1 MTDIFI
7 MIILVVLIATYIF
20 VVIRRKKKDKEAKTA
35 GMDKFDE
42 NSDVDELKKQH
53 FIEKIKEKDRERK
66 EQIETHLVN
75 YSVYRLSA
83 KEYITNAVIA
93 VLFLGFLG
101 YLFYENWIVA
111 GIVAVIGLLFPFAR
125 KKSLLEQRK
134 EKLNLQFK
142 EAISSLSSSLAAGR
156 SIENSFKEVVA
167 DLYLLYPDP
176 NTYII
181 REFEII
187 NRRVENGETIEKA
200 IQDFSVRSDIEDIL
214 NFANVFITC
223 KRTGGNLVE
232 VIRRTSD
239 IISEKV
245 DIQQEVS
252 VMLAQKKFESRIMS
266 LAPIGMIVLLKY
278 SAGDYLAP
286 MYRWED
292 KGPVIMTICLGILGF
307 SYWLGQRIMNI
318 KV

>member
-1 MTDIFI
+1 MTDIAI
-7 MIILVVLIATYIF
+7 MVILAALIVTYIY
-20 VVIRRKKKDKEAKTA
+20 VVARRKKKEKETKTLS
-35 GMDKFDE
+35 MDKFDE
-42 NSDVDELKKQH
+42 NDEIDQLKKQH
-53 FIEKIKEKDRERK
+53 FVDKIKEKDRERK
-66 EQIETHLVN
+66 QQIEAHLVN
-75 YSVYRLSA
+75 YAVYRLSA
-83 KEYITNAVIA
+83 REYIVNALLA
-93 VLFLGFLG
+93 VLFLGLLG
-101 YLFYENWIVA
+101 YLFYESWIMA
-111 GIVAVIGLLFPFAR
+111 GVLGTVGLFFPFMR
-125 KKSLLEQRK
+125 KKTLLKQRK

-176 NTYII
+176 NTHII

-187 NRRVENGETIEKA
+187 NRRVENGETIERA
-200 IQDFSVRSDIEDIL
+200 IQDFAARSDIEDIL

-245 DIQQEVS
+245 DIQQDVS
-252 VMLAQKKFESRIMS
+252 VMLAQKKFESRIMTM
-266 LAPIGMIVLLKY
+266 APIGMILLLKY

-286 MYRWED
+286 MYQWEE
-292 KGPVIMTICLGILGF
+292 KGPIVMTVCLGILGF

>member
-1 MTDIFI
+1 
-7 MIILVVLIATYIF
+7 MIVLVALIITYIF
-20 VVIRRKKKDKEAKTA
+20 VVVKRKKREKATKTV
-35 GMDKFDE
+35 GME
-42 NSDVDELKKQH
+42 NKGSHHDVDQVKKHH
-53 FIEKIKEKDRERK
+53 FVEKIKEKERERR

-75 YSVYRLSA
+75 YAVYRLSA
-83 KEYITNAVIA
+83 KEYIINAVLAIT
-93 VLFLGFLG
+93 FLAFLG
-101 YLFYENWIVA
+101 YLFYESWIM
-111 GIVAVIGLLFPFAR
+111 AVILGGVGLFFPFMR

-156 SIENSFKEVVA
+156 SIENSFKEVVT

-187 NRRVENGETIEKA
+187 NRRIENGETIERA
-200 IQDFSVRSDIEDIL
+200 IQDFGVRSDIEDIM

-245 DIQQEVS
+245 DIQQDVS

-266 LAPIGMIVLLKY
+266 LAPIGMIVFLKY
-278 SAGDYLAP
+278 SAGDYLEP
-286 MYRWED
+286 MYNWSDR
-292 KGPVIMTICLGILGF
+292 GPLIMTVCLGILGF
-307 SYWLGQRIMNI
+307 SYWMSQKIMNI